1 MLTLILAESSLETI
15 PLRLKKYGLTKTPSK
30 KGKKRDKVLLD
41 ASLHDRI
48 IQKMQSREKRGRP
61 DIIHLCLLAALG
73 TPLNKHGLLQV
84 YVHTLQDRVIKI
96 NPETRLPKNYNR
108 FIGLM
113 EQLYTLG
120 KVPPE
125 GTPLLTLEK
134 KNLEILISE
143 LKPSKTILFTEQ
155 GTYTKLKTVMQECA
169 KLENP
174 AVIIGGF
181 PHGEFSQK
189 TLELADKKIAIFP
202 EPLESWI
209 VVSRVLYAYEDIVL
223 NNTANAEKR
232 VNED

>member
-1 MLTLILAESSLETI
+1 
-15 PLRLKKYGLTKTPSK
+15 
-30 KGKKRDKVLLD
+30 
-41 ASLHDRI
+41 
-48 IQKMQSREKRGRP
+48 MQNREKRGRP

-134 KNLEILISE
+134 KNLETLISE

-155 GTYTKLKTVMQECA
+155 GTHTKLKTVMQECA

-202 EPLESWI
+202 EPLDSWI

-232 VNED
+232 VNEG